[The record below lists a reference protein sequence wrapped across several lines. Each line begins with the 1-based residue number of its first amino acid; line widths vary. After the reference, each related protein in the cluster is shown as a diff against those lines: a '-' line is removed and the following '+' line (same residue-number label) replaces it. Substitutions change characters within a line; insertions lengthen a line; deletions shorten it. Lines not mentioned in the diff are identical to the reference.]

1 MSNRQL
7 IISETRGQRV
17 THAGNIHLGILGEYM
32 VFKVMGLGEI
42 TKEVNV
48 DR

>member
-7 IISETRGQRV
+7 IIHETGGQSV
-17 THAGNIHLGILGEYM
+17 IQAQNIHLGVWGEYM
-32 VFKVMGLGEI
+32 VFKVMGLGKI